1 MPEAEDQ
8 IVRRILTAIDDDAGI
23 SQRKL
28 SGEIGIAVGS
38 VNWHL
43 KRCVNKGLVK
53 LQQAPVKRY
62 LYYLT
67 PKGFE
72 EKARLTASFI
82 QTSFE
87 LYRLGRKECAAYFRG
102 YADRGYRRV
111 FLAGA
116 GDFAEIAVFSAMES
130 SAAPSVVI
138 DRSRDDGACAGV
150 PIVPTLSDAVEQAE
164 GGFPDVILLTDLA
177 DPQGTYDAIVDE
189 AIEIGLDRERIDVP
203 RLLNFKP
210 EVTA

>member
-28 SGEIGIAVGS
+28 SGEMGIAVGS

-43 KRCVNKGLVK
+43 KRCVTKGLVK

-87 LYRLGRKECAAYFRG
+87 LYRLGRKECASYFRS
-102 YADRGYRRV
+102 YAERGYERV

-116 GDFAEIAVFSAMES
+116 GDFAEIAIFSAMES
-130 SAAPSVVI
+130 PASPCVVI
-138 DRSRDDGACAGV
+138 DGGDDRSACAGV
-150 PIVPTLSDAVEQAE
+150 PIVPSLETAITEMDDRLPDAV
-164 GGFPDVILLTDLA
+164 LLTDLA
-177 DPQGTYDAIVDE
+177 DPRKTFETVLADA
-189 AIEIGLDRERIDVP
+189 AKLGLGRDRIDVP

-210 EVTA
+210 DQEL